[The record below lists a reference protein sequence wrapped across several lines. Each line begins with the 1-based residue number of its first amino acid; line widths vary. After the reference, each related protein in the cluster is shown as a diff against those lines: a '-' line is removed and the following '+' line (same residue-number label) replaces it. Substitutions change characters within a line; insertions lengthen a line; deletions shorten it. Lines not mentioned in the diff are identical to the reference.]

1 GLLLVSNKLAQESIT
16 TVDTAIDKVNS
27 LRANLGSVQNRLEST
42 IRNLDI
48 SRQNLAS
55 SESGIRDL
63 NVAEQSISFTREQ
76 ILLQSGISV
85 LAQANQLSQNVL
97 MLLR

>member
-1 GLLLVSNKLAQESIT
+1 MAIT
-16 TVDTAIDKVNS
+16 TVDTAIDKVSS
-27 LRANLGSVQNRLEST
+27 LRAALGSIQNRLEST

-48 SRQNLAS
+48 SRQNLAA

-63 NVAEQSISFTREQ
+63 NVADQTIEFTRQQ
-76 ILLQSGISV
+76 ILLQAGTAV
-85 LAQANQLSQNVL
+85 LAQANALSQNVL